1 MARARL
7 TLPLLTCCLALTPL
21 SLKAQRRL
29 RVMEWNVENLF
40 DTKHDTLK
48 NDYEFLP
55 EGERQWTPTRY
66 WQKQRDVA
74 RVIMAVGGD
83 SPPDLV
89 ALCEVENDRCLNDLT
104 TRSNLRTLRYRYVM
118 TDSPD
123 LRGIDVAL
131 LYQPQSFQLID
142 YEAKRVPSL
151 EAGLNPTRDILHAW
165 GLVEG
170 GDTLHVVVCHFPS
183 RTQGRKGDKNRLL
196 AARTLRELL
205 DTLGSGRR
213 LLVMGDF
220 NAAPHDRIFRK
231 LGDIVIDL
239 APRSRRPAEGTYRY
253 KGLWSWIDHILV
265 SEPLLVK
272 VAPKLRLY
280 TAPWLQDWY
289 AKSGWY
295 PRRTYKGTHYS
306 GGASD
311 HVPIYC
317 DIIFGQ

>member
-1 MARARL
+1 MAALRL
-7 TLPLLTCCLALTPL
+7 SLPLLICCLALTPL
-21 SLKAQRRL
+21 PLEAQRRL

-40 DTKHDTLK
+40 DTEHDSLK
-48 NDYEFLP
+48 NDLEFLP
-55 EGERQWTPTRY
+55 EGVRQWTPTRY
-66 WQKQRDVA
+66 WRKQRDVA

-83 SPPDLV
+83 RPPDLV
-89 ALCEVENDRCLNDLT
+89 ALCEVENDRCLSDLT
-104 TRSNLRTLRYRYVM
+104 RRSPLRSLRYRYVM

-131 LYQPQSFQLID
+131 LYQPESFRLID

-165 GLVEG
+165 GLTTG

-196 AARTLRELL
+196 AARTLRLLL
-205 DTLGSGRR
+205 DSLGGERK
-213 LLVMGDF
+213 LLVLGDF
-220 NAAPHDRIFRK
+220 NAAPRDRVFRE
-231 LGDIVIDL
+231 LGGVVTDL
-239 APRSRRPAEGTYRY
+239 APRARRPAEGTYRFR
-253 KGLWSWIDHILV
+253 GLWSWIDHILV
-265 SEPLLVK
+265 SESLLGK
-272 VAPKLRLY
+272 VSSELRLY

-289 AKSGWY
+289 PKSGWY
-295 PRRTYKGTHYS
+295 PRRTYKGLYYS

-317 DIIFGQ
+317 DIELGQ